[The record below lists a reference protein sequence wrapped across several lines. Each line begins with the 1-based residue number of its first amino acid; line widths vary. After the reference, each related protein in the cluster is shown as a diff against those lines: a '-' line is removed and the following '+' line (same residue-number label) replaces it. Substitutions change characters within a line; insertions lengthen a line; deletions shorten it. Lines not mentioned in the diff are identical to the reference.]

1 MSAEIDHGGKL
12 RTPRGV
18 RHVEDTQRGGL
29 RIPDIKV
36 RCRRQAA
43 DEPPM
48 FARSRFAWNMGEV
61 SGSLGDLGTFL
72 PHIVG
77 AITIVGMDP
86 TGILTTF
93 GLFYALSGAFYGV
106 PMAVQPMKAASAAVL
121 IEPMDP
127 SAIAGAG
134 LVIGAFFLVLGM
146 TGVVSRLAR
155 VLPGSIASGL
165 QLGLGLSLA
174 GLGLR
179 LIEKQIWLGVA
190 ISALM
195 LAMMRYKRSPVAL
208 VAVVVGVGV
217 GQILGIAPPFPAL
230 DFGLHLP
237 HLIIPSW
244 SQVLHGT
251 EYAVLPQIPLTLTN
265 AIIVTAAVSRQL
277 FPKELHPVNE
287 RNLAITTG
295 LGNLLAAPFGGYLM
309 CHGAGGIAGHV
320 RFGARTATAPVLIGL
335 LFLGLGLA
343 FGRSGYALLKT
354 IPDAVLGGLLLFSG
368 IELALSAKLQ
378 EHENEDLFLVLLMAA
393 IGVALNPAAAFVVGL
408 PIAYAFKRGW
418 LSLHKSGDRS

>member
-1 MSAEIDHGGKL
+1 MDARPAPVPHGVHRVGD
-12 RTPRGV
+12 RPAGPF
-18 RHVEDTQRGGL
+18 H
-29 RIPDIKV
+29 IPDIQV
-36 RCRRQAA
+36 RCRRQAPG
-43 DEPPM
+43 DPPW
-48 FARSRFAWNMGEV
+48 FARSRFAWNTGEV

-77 AITIVGMDP
+77 AITVVGMDP
-86 TGILTTF
+86 TGILTSF
-93 GLFYALSGAFYGV
+93 GLFYAFAGAFYGV

-127 SAIAGAG
+127 GAIAGAG
-134 LVIGAFFLVLGM
+134 LVIGALFLVLGL

-155 VLPGSIASGL
+155 VLPKTIAGGL

-179 LIEKQIWLGVA
+179 LIESQIWLGLA
-190 ISALM
+190 ISAVM
-195 LAMMRYKRSPVAL
+195 LALMRYRRAPAAL
-208 VAVVVGVGV
+208 IAIVVGIAA
-217 GQILGIAPPFPAL
+217 GQLCGLAPPFPAV

-237 HLIIPSW
+237 HLAIPTW
-244 SQVLHGT
+244 AQVIHGT
-251 EYAVLPQIPLTLTN
+251 EFAVLPQIPLTLTN

-320 RFGARTATAPVLIGL
+320 RFGARTGTAPVLIGL
-335 LFLGLGLA
+335 VFVTLGIA
-343 FGRSGYALLKT
+343 FGPSGYALLKT
-354 IPDAVLGGLLLFSG
+354 IPNAVLGALLMFSG
-368 IELALSAKLQ
+368 IELALSARIQ
-378 EHENEDLFLVLLMAA
+378 EYEGDDLFLVLLMAA
-393 IGVALNPAAAFVVGL
+393 IGVAMNPAAAFAVGL
-408 PIAYAFKRGW
+408 PAAYAFKHGW
-418 LSLHKSGDRS
+418 VSLHKS